1 MTVSH
6 DQEPAVFTIEL
17 VPEMPGHI
25 VINAIGYKGELVL
38 PIYLE
43 YIGKSPLEEKLR
55 NEYAKYLVFVIEK
68 NRNVEPDPDK
78 FPFRIPYRSREEIQ
92 DKLAN
97 RSKAG
102 S

>member
-1 MTVSH
+1 MTESPH
-6 DQEPAVFTIEL
+6 QEPAIFTIKL
-17 VPEMPGHI
+17 VPEIPNHV
-25 VINAIGYKGELVL
+25 VIDTIGYKGKVVL

-55 NEYAKYLVFVIEK
+55 NEYAKYLVLVIEK

-78 FPFRIPYRSREEIQ
+78 FPFRVPYRSREEIQ
-92 DKLAN
+92 DILAN
-97 RSKAG
+97 TSKAG